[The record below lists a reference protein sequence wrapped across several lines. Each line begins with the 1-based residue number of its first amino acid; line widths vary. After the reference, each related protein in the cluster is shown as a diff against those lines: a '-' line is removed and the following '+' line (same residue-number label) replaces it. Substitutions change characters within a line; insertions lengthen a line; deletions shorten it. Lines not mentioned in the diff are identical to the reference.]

1 MDKFAKARFLFTKTR
16 ALSLRPPILPIKL
29 FTLNAYTYIASRM
42 IRRYST
48 KQTGLPPFGRLVASF
63 PSRGDSRTSTSITG
77 IQEQS
82 TSMTVSIISH
92 DSPNKT
98 SLSTTDRDIPLL
110 SEPYGPPQNS
120 ISSSLFVVPPEE
132 RAIALVAAVAVLS
145 EPELILVNTEELV
158 KTGNNSFAAL
168 PQRVCGRAGLVRC
181 EECRWEGRK
190 DIETIAPF
198 VRADYQKKGIS
209 PNPIRTQHLRQ
220 FISSLPSV
228 MIFLIGFLQESR
240 RPRHGYDSP
249 PIIRLENKHIN
260 HELNAFVDALIFD
273 VESLGCTNAKPGHP
287 VSLTLSSPSRCAI
300 VETSS
305 GIADCGPPHMQR
317 RGETSVT
324 FVRYEMC
331 SSSDVIPAFAK
342 NTGSEGSVAVKP
354 RPYDN
359 LVVLVHVHCSPLQ
372 NWHCTENIH
381 PVSTLFSFHI
391 YCIVFVCERVV
402 V

>member
-1 MDKFAKARFLFTKTR
+1 MTLPSISGLDSHPPLSLQDQCYLSLFLQHALLDDSSFTTTNPFFLVFTTFLNHHVSDNALNSSLLDFRAEMDKFAKARFLFTKTR

-29 FTLNAYTYIASRM
+29 FTLNAYTYIA
-42 IRRYST
+42 I
-48 KQTGLPPFGRLVASF
+48 
-63 PSRGDSRTSTSITG
+63 
-77 IQEQS
+77 E
-82 TSMTVSIISH
+82 
-92 DSPNKT
+92 T
-98 SLSTTDRDIPLL
+98 SLFFPNHTDLLKTRSLRRSLL
-110 SEPYGPPQNS
+110 S
-120 ISSSLFVVPPEE
+120 PEE
-132 RAIALVAAVAVLS
+132 RAIALVAAVANSSKLETVDTHPDGCQARRRQALDDRDRADQIPSPHSRSESVDEQDSFVAKSVDGKGGRTSKQLPLCEGRLS
-145 EPELILVNTEELV
+145 EE
-158 KTGNNSFAAL
+158 GHFAESH
-168 PQRVCGRAGLVRC
+168 PH
-181 EECRWEGRK
+181 
-190 DIETIAPF
+190 T
-198 VRADYQKKGIS
+198 
-209 PNPIRTQHLRQ
+209 T
-220 FISSLPSV
+220 PSA
-228 MIFLIGFLQESR
+228 ESR

-342 NTGSEGSVAVKP
+342 NTGSEGSVAKP

>member
-1 MDKFAKARFLFTKTR
+1 MRSGDDLSRTGSAAKVEKAIQNNVGTSEKRMFAWEPWWMDLPPEIFLSNNNTTFHDITCIFHYHLEQLREQRTIWSSKVVSKFSLSSPTRHALLDDSSFTTTNPFFLVFTTFLNHHVSDNALNSSLLDFRAEMDKFAKARFLFTKTR

-48 KQTGLPPFGRLVASF
+48 KQTGLPP
-63 PSRGDSRTSTSITG
+63 
-77 IQEQS
+77 
-82 TSMTVSIISH
+82 
-92 DSPNKT
+92 N
-98 SLSTTDRDIPLL
+98 
-110 SEPYGPPQNS
+110 
-120 ISSSLFVVPPEE
+120 
-132 RAIALVAAVAVLS
+132 AIALVAAVAVLS
-145 EPELILVNTEELV
+145 EPELILVNTEKLV
-158 KTGNNSFAAL
+158 KNWKHLSDTVLAVAMCDCGDILCVIFGLCSPTGPA
-168 PQRVCGRAGLVRC
+168 
-181 EECRWEGRK
+181 
-190 DIETIAPF
+190 
-198 VRADYQKKGIS
+198 
-209 PNPIRTQHLRQ
+209 
-220 FISSLPSV
+220 
-228 MIFLIGFLQESR
+228 
-240 RPRHGYDSP
+240 
-249 PIIRLENKHIN
+249 
-260 HELNAFVDALIFD
+260 
-273 VESLGCTNAKPGHP
+273 
-287 VSLTLSSPSRCAI
+287 
-300 VETSS
+300 